1 VIINDDPWVRGS
13 LIMMWHGASDR
24 DAPLKFRRWFKRS

>member
-1 VIINDDPWVRGS
+1 VIVDDNPWVRAS

-24 DAPLKFRRWFKRS
+24 DALLKFRRWIKRS